1 MKDKW
6 SYQVEVTYTTNCGI
20 ATHCFTVLAES
31 KWEAIE
37 RAVTRYREIQPDRQ
51 YYKVLSG
58 WNRETARTIAFL
70 SAMAFNYSMQYS

>member
-1 MKDKW
+1 MADKKV
-6 SYQVEVTYTTNCGI
+6 YRLEVTYTTNCGT
-20 ATHCFTVLAES
+20 ATHHFQVLAES

-51 YYKVLSG
+51 YYKVLTS
-58 WNRETARTIAFL
+58 WSRETAHAIAFL